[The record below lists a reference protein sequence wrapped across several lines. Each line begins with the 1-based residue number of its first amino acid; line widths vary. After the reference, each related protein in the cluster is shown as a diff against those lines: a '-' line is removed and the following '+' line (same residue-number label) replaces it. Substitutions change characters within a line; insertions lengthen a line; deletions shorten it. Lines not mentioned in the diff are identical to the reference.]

1 MALDGNDAALVAS
14 FTSIF
19 FYGIYVQVAFHC
31 SKLVYAMHKAGR
43 GHTYLTATHIS
54 LFVLINVRCIG
65 SAARA
70 INAWKYANVSRGFIN
85 VGGYSSPMSLLLNVV
100 YVLVTLVAD
109 AFLVQP
115 PFALPPSHA
124 HFVYQIYRTSIVWRN
139 SLKIMAVPVLVS
151 LTDVASGIWWIYC
164 LSVFSGIR
172 GFPTD
177 IVVSVTVFRVLTAV
191 LNVMC
196 TGLIAYRILSLN
208 KGTSLDG
215 SSARVITLIV
225 ESASIYTLISLCQIV
240 TLTSNSFSV
249 YIFTDLSVPVTG
261 IVFSSIIIRV
271 SQGRSLCDE
280 YISNVSTELQ
290 WRAASTEHTANSFDN
305 VTRPDILALP
315 HSSHE
320 TTVQSSH
327 STTKAKRVPLDPAAT
342 SADPEK

>member
-1 MALDGNDAALVAS
+1 MALDGNDAALVSS

-19 FYGIYVQVAFHC
+19 FYGIYLSVAFHC

-43 GHTYLTATHIS
+43 GHTYLTATHMS

-70 INAWKYANVSRGFIN
+70 INAWQYANVSRGIIN
-85 VGGYSSPMSLLLNVV
+85 LGGYSSPMSLLVNIV

-109 AFLVQP
+109 AFL
-115 PFALPPSHA
+115 
-124 HFVYQIYRTSIVWRN
+124 IYRTSTVWHN
-139 SLKIMAVPVLVS
+139 SLKIMAVPLLVS

-191 LNVMC
+191 LNLMC

-208 KGTSLDG
+208 KGTRLDG
-215 SSARVITLIV
+215 SFTRVITLIV
-225 ESASIYTLISLCQIV
+225 ESASIYTLISLCQII
-240 TLTSNSFSV
+240 TLTSKSFSV

-290 WRAASTEHTANSFDN
+290 WRAASTEHTAISFDN
-305 VTRPDILALP
+305 VTRPDILVLP

-320 TTVQSSH
+320 TMQSSH
-327 STTKAKRVPLDPAAT
+327 STTKAKRVPPPFLDRAAT
-342 SADPEK
+342 SADP

>member
-1 MALDGNDAALVAS
+1 MALDGNDAALVSS

-19 FYGIYVQVAFHC
+19 FYGIYLSVAFPC

-43 GHTYLTATHIS
+43 GHTYLTATHMS

-70 INAWKYANVSRGFIN
+70 INAWQYANVSRGIIN
-85 VGGYSSPMSLLLNVV
+85 LGGYSSPISLLVNIV

-109 AFLVQP
+109 SFL
-115 PFALPPSHA
+115 
-124 HFVYQIYRTSIVWRN
+124 IYRTSTVWHN
-139 SLKIMAVPVLVS
+139 SLKIMAVPLLVS

-177 IVVSVTVFRVLTAV
+177 IVVSVTVFRVLTAL

-208 KGTSLDG
+208 KGTRLDG
-215 SSARVITLIV
+215 SFARVITLIV
-225 ESASIYTLISLCQIV
+225 ESASIYTLISLCQII
-240 TLTSNSFSV
+240 TLTSKSFSV

-290 WRAASTEHTANSFDN
+290 WRAGSTEHTANTAISFDN
-305 VTRPDILALP
+305 ATRPDILVLP
-315 HSSHE
+315 HSSHG
-320 TTVQSSH
+320 TMQSSH
-327 STTKAKRVPLDPAAT
+327 STTKAKRDPPPFLDRAAT
-342 SADPEK
+342 SADP